1 MAFSGFTTRTTFA
14 TSTAVTPSSYRHV
27 ASPSSTQ
34 ETIEQFLCPDY
45 PTVKNYELTEST
57 FRPGASY
64 THACNSAAN
73 PLLWSPSETVYE
85 TYHQQNW
92 HSYEKRRL
100 RSPSNINFP
109 TGYGSASLTSRSC
122 VYNFYHVQHP
132 QAHIRQHLVC
142 KWMTKSEFSF
152 CGNETDLAPCNKTFN
167 SIINLVEHV
176 NVIHVGGLEKRLPI
190 CEWLGCSRNGK
201 PFRAK
206 YKLINHIRVHTG
218 EKPFFCNFAN
228 CGKVFARSENLKIHS
243 RIHTGQWFQTVV
255 IKQKAPCKHLS
266 CSDQ

>member
-27 ASPSSTQ
+27 AYTFVDSRNHWTVFMPRLPDGKKLRTYGIKLSGLELLTRMLATPLLIHPSGVHRKRYTKL
-34 ETIEQFLCPDY
+34 TINKIGIHMKNGDCVLL
-45 PTVKNYELTEST
+45 PTSI
-57 FRPGASY
+57 FRPDTEAL
-64 THACNSAAN
+64 HWHPEVAC
-73 PLLWSPSETVYE
+73 
-85 TYHQQNW
+85 
-92 HSYEKRRL
+92 
-100 RSPSNINFP
+100 II
-109 TGYGSASLTSRSC
+109 
-122 VYNFYHVQHP
+122 FYHVQHP

-218 EKPFFCNFAN
+218 
-228 CGKVFARSENLKIHS
+228 GKAVFLQLCQLRK
-243 RIHTGQWFQTVV
+243 GV
-255 IKQKAPCKHLS
+255 C
-266 CSDQ
+266 